1 MSLLKAAEVEIN
13 FTQIKLWGQ
22 IDFLKSSL
30 RKSSVHIYIN
40 IIFFTKICPAQ
51 VFKNYIGCLKSK
63 MINN

>member
-30 RKSSVHIYIN
+30 RKSSVHILYSYN
-40 IIFFTKICPAQ
+40 FLY
-51 VFKNYIGCLKSK
+51 KNLSGSSLLKLYRVSQK
-63 MINN
+63 